1 VSGPE
6 RTGGEPGEPASAA
19 EPEGGAAPLRPYVIT
34 RGRSRPSR
42 NTVGVETLLVATTPA
57 TPLPLS
63 AIREERA
70 LVRMCERL
78 LSLVEAAAHLELP
91 VSLVKVLASD
101 LVDSGHL
108 TARSGV
114 PQAVLPDSQLL
125 QEVLDGLRRLR

>member
-1 VSGPE
+1 M
-6 RTGGEPGEPASAA
+6 TGEGEHPDSAV
-19 EPEGGAAPLRPYVIT
+19 RSYVIT
-34 RGRSRPSR
+34 KGRSRPTR
-42 NTVGVETLLVATTPA
+42 NTIGVDTLLVVADPER
-57 TPLPLS
+57 PLPVS
-63 AIREERA
+63 ATREELA
-70 LVRMCERL
+70 LVRMCARL

-114 PQAVLPDSQLL
+114 PQAAQPDMQLL

>member
-1 VSGPE
+1 M
-6 RTGGEPGEPASAA
+6 TGPGEEYDEFAYA
-19 EPEGGAAPLRPYVIT
+19 GALRPYVIT

-42 NTVGVETLLVATTPA
+42 NTISIETLLVVNSPPRALPVSAT
-57 TPLPLS
+57 
-63 AIREERA
+63 REERA

-78 LSLVEAAAHLELP
+78 LSVVEAAAHLELP

-108 TARSGV
+108 SARSGV
-114 PQAVLPDSQLL
+114 PRAALPDPQLL

>member
-1 VSGPE
+1 MS
-6 RTGGEPGEPASAA
+6 
-19 EPEGGAAPLRPYVIT
+19 EPEEESPDSAVRPYVIT
-34 RGRSRPSR
+34 RGRCRPSR
-42 NTVGVETLLVATTPA
+42 NTIGVETLLVVTELSSDLPVSAT
-57 TPLPLS
+57 
-63 AIREERA
+63 REELA

-78 LSLVEAAAHLELP
+78 LSLVEASAHLVLP

-114 PQAVLPDSQLL
+114 PEAALPDAQLL

>member
-1 VSGPE
+1 MSGPE
-6 RTGGEPGEPASAA
+6 GDYAA
-19 EPEGGAAPLRPYVIT
+19 GALRPYVIT
-34 RGRSRPSR
+34 KGRSRPTR
-42 NTVGVETLLVATTPA
+42 NTVGVETLLVAADPPRELPVSA
-57 TPLPLS
+57 T
-63 AIREERA
+63 REERA

-108 TARSGV
+108 SARSGV
-114 PQAVLPDSQLL
+114 PQAVLPEPQLL

>member
-1 VSGPE
+1 M
-6 RTGGEPGEPASAA
+6 
-19 EPEGGAAPLRPYVIT
+19 RPYVIT

-42 NTVGVETLLVATTPA
+42 NTVGVETLLVATVPA
-57 TPLPLS
+57 KPLPVS
-63 AIREERA
+63 AAREERA

-78 LSLVEAAAHLELP
+78 LSLVEAAAHLALP

-114 PQAVLPDSQLL
+114 PQAVLPDPKLL

>member
-1 VSGPE
+1 MSEPD
-6 RTGGEPGEPASAA
+6 GEYAASA
-19 EPEGGAAPLRPYVIT
+19 LRPYVIT
-34 RGRSRPSR
+34 KGRSRPSR
-42 NTVGVETLLVATTPA
+42 NTIGVETLLIAVDPPRDVPVSAT
-57 TPLPLS
+57 
-63 AIREERA
+63 REERA

-108 TARSGV
+108 SARSGV

>member
-1 VSGPE
+1 MTGPGNEGEYGSG
-6 RTGGEPGEPASAA
+6 A
-19 EPEGGAAPLRPYVIT
+19 LRPYVIT

-42 NTVGVETLLVATTPA
+42 NTVGVETLLIAADPPCELPVSAT
-57 TPLPLS
+57 
-63 AIREERA
+63 REERA

-78 LSLVEAAAHLELP
+78 LSLVEASAHLELP

-108 TARSGV
+108 SARSGV
-114 PQAVLPDSQLL
+114 PQAVQPDPQLL